1 LPDER
6 LLANV
11 GWILFQGRRYDDS
24 IRELR
29 SFLAVH
35 PDDAMAHLTLAFPII
50 ANGQAPEAISDLEKD
65 GGHDAS

>member
-1 LPDER
+1 MSGCSPMSAGYSSRGGDTTTPFVSYE
-6 LLANV
+6 
-11 GWILFQGRRYDDS
+11 G
-24 IRELR
+24 
-29 SFLAVH
+29 FLAVH